1 MRQVFVTGA
10 SGTIGSALVPQLL
23 AQPDTRVTL
32 LLRAADDA
40 ALQQRLAGLM
50 AFWRMAAD
58 DHRAAR
64 IHAVRGDIVRPGL
77 GLAAA
82 DRDALLQ
89 QCSHIIHS
97 AASVK
102 LNMPADEA
110 RATAVTPTRSI
121 LALARELAAS
131 GRLQKVDLVS
141 TVGVWGRTPGT
152 MPERRLPEVQDF
164 HNTYEAAKAEA
175 ERVVWA
181 EGEGL
186 PITVHRPSMVV
197 GDARDGRVIHFQVFY
212 HLCEFL
218 SGSRTF
224 GIMPRLGGTR
234 LDTVP
239 VDWVAA
245 AIAWSSANPQ
255 ASTGRI
261 LHLCAG
267 PQAMPVTEL
276 QQLVRQLWQ
285 QHGRPLPRLHTLPN
299 QWLQRLVPLIGALA
313 GAKARRALRGLPPV
327 LAYLAEQQGFGNS
340 DSLALLQA
348 AGLPL
353 PPVRQVLPTVLAH
366 YLQHQAAKAQA
377 RG

>member
-1 MRQVFVTGA
+1 MRHVFVTGA

-32 LLRAADDA
+32 LLRAADDV
-40 ALQQRLAGLM
+40 ALRTRLAGLM
-50 AFWRMAAD
+50 AFWRMSAD
-58 DHRAAR
+58 DPRAAR
-64 IHAVRGDIVRPGL
+64 MHPVRGDIVLPGL
-77 GLAAA
+77 GMAQA

-121 LALARELAAS
+121 LALAREIAAR

-197 GDARDGRVIHFQVFY
+197 GDAHDGRVIHFQVFY

-224 GIMPRLGGTR
+224 GIMPRLGDTR

-245 AIAWSSANPQ
+245 AIAWSSTHPQ
-255 ASTGRI
+255 SSTGRI

-276 QQLVRQLWQ
+276 QQLVRRLWQ
-285 QHGRPLPRLHTLPN
+285 QHGRTLPRLHTLPN
-299 QWLQRLVPLIGALA
+299 QWLQRLVPVIGALA
-313 GAKARRALRGLPPV
+313 GAKTRRALRGLPPV
-327 LAYLAEQQGFGNS
+327 LAYLAEQQGFGND

-353 PPVRQVLPTVLAH
+353 PPVRQVLPTVLGH
-366 YLQHQAAKAQA
+366 YLDMKAQ
-377 RG
+377 RLG